1 MDQQQHASTPKRK
14 LHLEVL
20 RVLAIAM
27 VVYNHSPAYGF
38 LPHEDA
44 AAWAYWGTMLA
55 SELCKMAVALFFMIS
70 GALLLGRDESLEQL
84 FRKRVLRFL
93 IVIAGYGVLQY
104 GYALYEAGGSMQW
117 SWRLLLQT
125 IYTGWPLNMHTP
137 GYPSAVWFLYAY
149 LGMLLLL
156 PFLRAMVRK
165 LEVQHFLYLFSLQII
180 LVAVLPLAAALIIGS
195 PSSSRCCAYMPF
207 LLAGGIPVY
216 MLLGYFL
223 EHVLPQMPWQRPFR
237 MHLCWL
243 APLALVCGA
252 VCMELVRR
260 QAGAAVISEHQPG
273 NFLTAFLLLPCS
285 YTYLASMR
293 LCWKWNAAGLAARTA
308 CLLGPAVFTV
318 MLTENIFR
326 SQLMPVFERVS
337 ANIGSYPASLALV
350 GTTVCCGLMLGCILK
365 RVPILKSYL

>member
-20 RVLAIAM
+20 RVFAIVM
-27 VVYNHSPAYGF
+27 VVYNHSPAYEF
-38 LPHEDA
+38 LPYENTV
-44 AAWAYWGTMLA
+44 AWVYWGTMLA
-55 SELCKMAVALFFMIS
+55 SELCKMAVPLFFMIS

-84 FRKRVLRFL
+84 FRKRALRFL
-93 IVIAGYGVLQY
+93 IVIVGYGVLQY
-104 GYALYEAGGSMQW
+104 GYTLYEAGGSMQW
-117 SWRLLLQT
+117 SWRLLLQA
-125 IYTGWPLNMHTP
+125 IYTGWPLNRQTP
-137 GYPSAVWFLYAY
+137 AYPSAIWFLYAY

-223 EHVLPQMPWQRPFR
+223 EHVLPQMPWRRPFR

-252 VCMELVRR
+252 VGMELVRV
-260 QAGAAVISEHQPG
+260 QTGSTAIDELQPG
-273 NFLTAFLLLPCS
+273 NFLTAFLELPCAL
-285 YTYLASMR
+285 TYLASMR
-293 LCWKWNAAGLAARTA
+293 LCRNWSAAGLAARMF

-326 SQLMPVFERVS
+326 AQLIPMYDRL
-337 ANIGSYPASLALV
+337 AAAMGSYPASLILMGA
-350 GTTVCCGLMLGCILK
+350 TVCCGLLLGCILK
-365 RVPILKSYL
+365 RVPVLKSYL

>member
-1 MDQQQHASTPKRK
+1 MKPAAPCNGAGDCCCKQYTRAGRSTCT
-14 LHLEVL
+14 L
-20 RVLAIAM
+20 
-27 VVYNHSPAYGF
+27 
-38 LPHEDA
+38 
-44 AAWAYWGTMLA
+44 
-55 SELCKMAVALFFMIS
+55 
-70 GALLLGRDESLEQL
+70 
-84 FRKRVLRFL
+84 
-93 IVIAGYGVLQY
+93 
-104 GYALYEAGGSMQW
+104 
-117 SWRLLLQT
+117 
-125 IYTGWPLNMHTP
+125 P

-223 EHVLPQMPWQRPFR
+223 EHVLPQMPWRRPFR

-243 APLALVCGA
+243 APLALICGT

-273 NFLTAFLLLPCS
+273 NFLTAFYC
-285 YTYLASMR
+285 
-293 LCWKWNAAGLAARTA
+293 CHARTSTWHQCA
-308 CLLGPAVFTV
+308 
-318 MLTENIFR
+318 
-326 SQLMPVFERVS
+326 
-337 ANIGSYPASLALV
+337 
-350 GTTVCCGLMLGCILK
+350 
-365 RVPILKSYL
+365 